1 MSSTEWSALNNTMEK
16 TFEFK
21 TYDEV
26 VLFANKVMQIAIHQ
40 DHHPEINIQYN
51 CVKVSITDYEY
62 GAVSEKCHRF
72 IRAVNNC

>member
-1 MSSTEWSALNNTMEK
+1 MSSTEWTALNNTMEK
-16 TFEFK
+16 TFAFK

-26 VLFANKVMQIAIHQ
+26 VLFANKVMQIAILQ

-51 CVKVSITDYEY
+51 SVKVSITDYEY

-72 IRAVNNC
+72 ISAVNNC